1 LLWDLHLRKFTGRV
15 ALRNARVEREF
26 WIAEGEL
33 IFARSNVVSERLVD
47 SLLRRG
53 VLTRP
58 QYETARRLAA
68 KEPRRAGELLVD
80 AGFIKPRELDSVV
93 QDHLARLVEV
103 AFTWGQGS
111 FEAQEGEQIYE
122 QVRIELPMRRVIL
135 DGVRSGASVKQLRSW
150 LGGKILKPKLDTS
163 RARREDLIRHLD
175 RELSLLPEERAW
187 LEDFTGAYGVREL
200 LRGHRDEV
208 GLLALIYVLY
218 LSGEVE
224 LLGPQKAKMAARDP
238 AQIDADRLTERLR
251 LAREADY
258 FELLGVGREA
268 ARAEI
273 RRAYKELSATFGEQQ
288 IEEETRTKLGE
299 ELEELRAALA
309 EARDILVD
317 DAMRSAYLAHLD
329 VAMVPESAET

>member
-1 LLWDLHLRKFTGRV
+1 
-15 ALRNARVEREF
+15 
-26 WIAEGEL
+26 
-33 IFARSNVVSERLVD
+33 
-47 SLLRRG
+47 
-53 VLTRP
+53 
-58 QYETARRLAA
+58 
-68 KEPRRAGELLVD
+68 
-80 AGFIKPRELDSVV
+80 
-93 QDHLARLVEV
+93 
-103 AFTWGQGS
+103 
-111 FEAQEGEQIYE
+111 
-122 QVRIELPMRRVIL
+122 
-135 DGVRSGASVKQLRSW
+135 
-150 LGGKILKPKLDTS
+150 
-163 RARREDLIRHLD
+163 
-175 RELSLLPEERAW
+175 
-187 LEDFTGAYGVREL
+187 